1 MNFRIQQINLHAD
14 LADYS
19 KLQIE
24 KALARHSAEIGLPKH
39 CAPNNL
45 VLFPIRVEPGQ
56 SKIFNKPQIEP
67 ARPEVLPKI

>member
-39 CAPNNL
+39 YNITKWFGA
-45 VLFPIRVEPGQ
+45 
-56 SKIFNKPQIEP
+56 
-67 ARPEVLPKI
+67 